1 MQVPTTTTKMSFRIQ
16 RTIPPTETVYS
27 RYMKATTVKISVE
40 TRERIR
46 ALGGATAEETIV
58 EAIDALEADRFW
70 AQADAALAW
79 RKGLSAERLAELK
92 QQEAEVDAAFDGI
105 G

>member
-1 MQVPTTTTKMSFRIQ
+1 
-16 RTIPPTETVYS
+16 
-27 RYMKATTVKISVE
+27 MKATTVKISVE

-79 RKGLSAERLAELK
+79 RKGLSSEHLAQLK
-92 QQEAEVDAAFDGI
+92 QREAEIDAAFDGI

>member
-1 MQVPTTTTKMSFRIQ
+1 MSFGIQ
-16 RTIPPTETVYS
+16 RTIPLTETVYS
-27 RYMKATTVKISVE
+27 GYMKATTVKISVE

-79 RKGLSAERLAELK
+79 RKDLSSEHLAQLK
-92 QQEAEVDAAFDGI
+92 RQEAKIDAAFDDVG
-105 G
+105 

>member
-1 MQVPTTTTKMSFRIQ
+1 
-16 RTIPPTETVYS
+16 
-27 RYMKATTVKISVE
+27 MKATTVKISVE

-79 RKGLSAERLAELK
+79 RKGLSAERIAELK
-92 QQEAEVDAAFDGI
+92 QYEAEIDAAFDGV

>member
-1 MQVPTTTTKMSFRIQ
+1 MPRKSAV
-16 RTIPPTETVYS
+16 TIAVYFGH
-27 RYMKATTVKISVE
+27 MKATTVKISVE

-58 EAIDALEADRFW
+58 EAIDALETDRFW

-92 QQEAEVDAAFDGI
+92 HREAEIDAAFDGI

>member
-1 MQVPTTTTKMSFRIQ
+1 
-16 RTIPPTETVYS
+16 
-27 RYMKATTVKISVE
+27 MKATTVKISVE

-79 RKGLSAERLAELK
+79 RNGLPAERLAELK
-92 QQEAEVDAAFDGI
+92 QSETEIDAAFDGI